1 MLQTYEALKASI
13 RTIPDYP
20 EPGINFRDISTLI
33 SHADLFHEAIY
44 GLAEPYMGQVD
55 EVVSIEARG
64 LVFGPPI
71 AFATHAG
78 VVMAR
83 KQGKLPPPTTSRT
96 YSLEYGTA
104 ELEISPQQI
113 KEGDRIVVVDDLIA
127 TGGTAK
133 AAVRLAKD
141 AGAHVVGVC
150 ALIDLPELGG
160 STKLREQGLA
170 VHTLID
176 FMESEI

>member
-1 MLQTYEALKASI
+1 MLQTYEALKAGI
-13 RTIPDYP
+13 RTIPGF
-20 EPGINFRDISTLI
+20 PGPDINFRDISTLI
-33 SHADLFHEAIY
+33 SQPDLFHAAIL
-44 GLAEPYMGQVD
+44 GLSAPYKGRVD

-83 KQGKLPPPTTSRT
+83 KQGKLPPPTTST
-96 YSLEYGTA
+96 AYSLEYGTA
-104 ELEISPQQI
+104 ELEISPDQI

-127 TGGTAK
+127 TGGTAE

-141 AGAHVVGVC
+141 AGAQVVGVC

-160 STKLREQGLA
+160 STKLRELGLD
-170 VHTLID
+170 VHTLIQ
-176 FMESEI
+176 FMESEV

>member
-1 MLQTYEALKASI
+1 MSQSFEALKAGI
-13 RTIPDYP
+13 RTIPGYP
-20 EPGINFRDISTLI
+20 EPGINFRDITTLI
-33 SHADLFHEAIY
+33 SQPDLFHIAIQ
-44 GLAEPYMGQVD
+44 GLAEPYVGKVD

-71 AFATHAG
+71 AFAAHAG

-104 ELEISPQQI
+104 ELEISPLQI

-127 TGGTAK
+127 TGGTAE

-160 STKLREQGLA
+160 SNLLRQQGLD
-170 VHTLID
+170 VHTLIQ
-176 FMESEI
+176 FMESET

>member
-71 AFATHAG
+71 AFGRMREWLWLANKANY
-78 VVMAR
+78 R
-83 KQGKLPPPTTSRT
+83 LPQ
-96 YSLEYGTA
+96 LLG
-104 ELEISPQQI
+104 L
-113 KEGDRIVVVDDLIA
+113 IVW
-127 TGGTAK
+127 K
-133 AAVRLAKD
+133 MVRLNWKYP
-141 AGAHVVGVC
+141 
-150 ALIDLPELGG
+150 LN
-160 STKLREQGLA
+160 KLRRRPN
-170 VHTLID
+170 
-176 FMESEI
+176 SRS